1 MIIVHGC
8 PRSGTTWLAKIFDSH
23 PDVLYRH
30 EPDIERR
37 SATLPFLLPADG
49 FDSYIEE
56 AREYVTDI
64 TRVRGLRTSGSL
76 PIFPKSYHSR
86 FEGTIRKGFVSTLR
100 VLEAVFGGKSWV
112 RRLSIPDFLDP
123 NTNPAVR
130 TVIKSV
136 SSMGRTQ
143 LFMRALPKA
152 KFVVIVRHPCGY
164 ASSVLRGR
172 QLRKMPADVPTRG
185 LAETV
190 QGRRRGLTEEM
201 LAVAE
206 PAEKLA
212 WVWTLL
218 NEAALEGDTDPNHIK
233 VLRYEDLCEAP
244 IERSRELFDFC
255 GLSWNSQTERF
266 LGQSTS
272 GEQDA
277 RYFSVV
283 RDTAAAANRWRTE
296 MLPEDIATIERIV
309 KGSVPGRLFYP
320 D

>member
-37 SATLPFLLPADG
+37 SATLPFLPPNDRLDEFAD
-49 FDSYIEE
+49 E
-56 AREYVTDI
+56 ARRYVDEI
-64 TRVRGLRTSGSL
+64 SDVRGLRTSGSL
-76 PIFPKSYHSR
+76 PIFQKSFHSWP
-86 FEGTIRKGFVSTLR
+86 EWLIRTGIVSALR
-100 VLEAVFGGKSWV
+100 LMETTFGRRPWI
-112 RRLSIPDFLDP
+112 RRLSIPDFIAQTDK
-123 NTNPAVR
+123 PAVE

-152 KFVVIVRHPCGY
+152 KFVVIIRHPCGY

-172 QLRKMPADVPTRG
+172 QLNKMPADVPTHG

-190 QGRRRGLTEEM
+190 QGRRRGLTPEK
-201 LAVAE
+201 LAAAD

-218 NEAALEGDTDPNHIK
+218 NEAALEGDRDSSRIK

-244 IERSRELFDFC
+244 IETSRELFEFC

-296 MLPEDIATIERIV
+296 MLPEDIATVERIV
-309 KGSVPGRLFYP
+309 KDSEPGKLFYP